1 MKMTT
6 MSTFNLRISQKEK
19 EILKD
24 FAKMQ
29 GKSASRFL
37 KDLVFEAIEK
47 EMDKRLYEEAV
58 ELLKNDNGKE
68 DMTLEEVMKKY
79 PTE

>member
-1 MKMTT
+1 MTT

>member
-1 MKMTT
+1 MTT

-19 EILKD
+19 EMLKD

-47 EMDKRLYEEAV
+47 EMDKRLYEEAI
-58 ELLKNDNGKE
+58 ELLKNDDGKE
-68 DMTLEEVMKKY
+68 GMTLEEVMKRY
-79 PTE
+79 PAE